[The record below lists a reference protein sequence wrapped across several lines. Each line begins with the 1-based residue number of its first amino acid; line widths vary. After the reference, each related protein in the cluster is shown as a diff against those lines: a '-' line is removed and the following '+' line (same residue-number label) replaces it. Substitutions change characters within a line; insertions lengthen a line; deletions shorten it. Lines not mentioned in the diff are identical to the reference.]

1 MSAPGT
7 LCLRMAALDRLMPM
21 HLWLDGSGRIVA
33 AGPTIRKI
41 AGGRGIVGADFFA
54 RFEVRRPG
62 GIRDA
67 GGLARRAGERLFVAL
82 RGAAWG
88 GTMRGIA
95 VRIGQD
101 AAEGLFINLSFGIG
115 LADAVALH
123 GLTDSDFA
131 PTDLAVEML
140 YLIEAKTAVM
150 DELSS
155 LNERLRGAKM
165 AAEEQALTD
174 TLTGLRNRR
183 ALDRLLADLIAR
195 EVGFAAMQIDLD
207 HFKRVNDT
215 LGHAAGDQV
224 LRHVADILSAE
235 TRRGDMVARMGGD
248 EFMVVCPGQTDIEAV
263 RAMAARIIE
272 RIRAPM
278 PWQGTMASVSASV
291 GITLSRFYAMPEPDR
306 ILTDVDRALYASK
319 NAGRAQVT
327 VCPGEPP
334 PPRA

>member
-1 MSAPGT
+1 
-7 LCLRMAALDRLMPM
+7 MAALDRLMPM

-33 AGPTIRKI
+33 AGPTISKI
-41 AGGRGIVGADFFA
+41 AGGRRLLGADFFA

-67 GGLARRAGERLFVAL
+67 GSLVQRTGERLFVAL
-82 RGAAWG
+82 RCAPGSGA
-88 GTMRGIA
+88 MRGVA
-95 VRIGQD
+95 VGIGQD
-101 AAEGLFINLSFGIG
+101 AAEGIFVNLSFGIG

-140 YLIEAKTAVM
+140 YLIEAKTAVL

-183 ALDRLLADLIAR
+183 ALDRLLADLVAR

-224 LRHVADILSAE
+224 LRNVADILSAE
-235 TRRGDMVARMGGD
+235 TRRADMVARMGGD
-248 EFMVVCPGQTDIEAV
+248 EFMVVCPGQSDVDAV
-263 RAMAARIIE
+263 RAMARRIIARIGV
-272 RIRAPM
+272 PM
-278 PWQGTMASVSASV
+278 PWQDTTTLVSASV
-291 GITLSRFYAMPEPDR
+291 GITLSRFYAVPEPDR

-319 NAGRAQVT
+319 NAGRARVT
-327 VCPGEPP
+327 VCPCEPP
-334 PPRA
+334 PPRP